1 VATGHRLRDHF
12 TRSEVRA
19 LLRATKRSKRYGAR
33 NYAMILHAYR
43 HGFAGFGARRAAGVR
58 CRSPCA
64 DDLPQEKEGIELE
77 RAPDERDE
85 VEAIQRMIE
94 DRAIGVRDFFFCEH
108 GIGCASMGRDISL
121 CTFRA

>member
-1 VATGHRLRDHF
+1 
-12 TRSEVRA
+12 
-19 LLRATKRSKRYGAR
+19 
-33 NYAMILHAYR
+33 M
-43 HGFAGFGARRAAGVR
+43 R

-94 DRAIGVRDFFFCEH
+94 DRAIGVRDFLFCEH
-108 GIGCASMGRDISL
+108 GIGCASMGRDYL
-121 CTFRA
+121 CELSAPEEVRAVRRVAEA